1 MFVQTSLLAVYGA
14 LLTLVKGTMIP
25 YPRARLARRMT
36 SAEVVGERDFIEVLE
51 RFAASHCPDCFRGSE
66 IFTHPDLVR
75 RIAAPGEPG
84 LTMAQFK
91 SNAAREMS
99 IDSKDMSRF
108 VNHFMYVELPTDRK
122 LGHSGSCRS
131 NPYNSCIIVH
141 NSCPRWPYKEDEY
154 EKEIFT
160 FEELREAELN
170 WLKSQRK
177 SQDYRDRV
185 SRKLYKKLGSESLND
200 YTQRMMIG
208 KNLNPEE
215 DGMSVH
221 NYNEL
226 CLHLRSLVLGRYRD
240 TAKLKM
246 PGLLKDF
253 MAWAKAELRDNTYVV
268 EWHSPNGQESGMIKK
283 LVEGLNRSES
293 EWHWRSL
300 LRTMADRLNLE

>member
-66 IFTHPDLVR
+66 IFTHPDLVH

-84 LTMAQFK
+84 LTLAQFK

-108 VNHFMYVELPTDRK
+108 VNHFM
-122 LGHSGSCRS
+122 
-131 NPYNSCIIVH
+131 
-141 NSCPRWPYKEDEY
+141 WPYKEDEY

>member
-36 SAEVVGERDFIEVLE
+36 SAEVVGERDFISAE
-51 RFAASHCPDCFRGSE
+51 GSE

-108 VNHFMYVELPTDRK
+108 VNHFM
-122 LGHSGSCRS
+122 
-131 NPYNSCIIVH
+131 
-141 NSCPRWPYKEDEY
+141 WPYKEDEY

-185 SRKLYKKLGSESLND
+185 SRKLYKKLGSDDTEKKMSLND